1 MAFAGPFLA
10 AEGLCRS
17 ASVLGETS
25 LCNVCIQFH
34 GNSNVCERRRR
45 DEAEHAHSM
54 RSAHEAEVSETQRAS
69 DATSSSSFHY
79 AESKAPSLEEVP
91 WFPFPRVCFVR
102 AEIYFSMSLYRLQR

>member
-1 MAFAGPFLA
+1 MAFAGPVLA

-34 GNSNVCERRRR
+34 

-54 RSAHEAEVSETQRAS
+54 RSAHEAEVSETPRAS